1 MSFIDLII
9 VLVIKYINGN
19 TTILNMKI
27 TWFGHASF
35 LIEADGKNIYIDPYM
50 IEEYGKKADIILVS
64 HGHYDHYSREKITQ
78 LRMDSTEIFST
89 PEVAGRVDGTKAV
102 KPGDK
107 EESQGIKIEV
117 VEAYSVTRTTH
128 PKGTAVGF
136 IIEAEKHRVYFSGDT
151 DLIPEMSKIKADIAL
166 LPVSGTYVMNYRE
179 AVEAVKK
186 IKPRIAIPMHYGAGI
201 AGTIEDAEGFKEQ
214 VEFETDT
221 IVELLKEGK
230 EFEIK

>member
-1 MSFIDLII
+1 MGILF
-9 VLVIKYINGN
+9 VHLVIKYINGGII
-19 TTILNMKI
+19 TLNMEI

-50 IEEYGKKADIILVS
+50 VEEYEKKADIILVS

-78 LRMDSTEIFST
+78 LRMDTTEIFST

-107 EESQGIKIEV
+107 EESQGVKIEV
-117 VEAYSVTRTTH
+117 VEAYSITRTTH

-136 IIEAEKHRVYFSGDT
+136 IIEAEKHRVYYAGDT
-151 DLIPEMSKIKADIAL
+151 DLIPEMEKIKADIAL
-166 LPVSGTYVMNYRE
+166 LPVSGTYVMNYKE

-186 IKPRIAIPMHYGAGI
+186 IKPTIAIPMHYGAGI
-201 AGTIEDAEGFKEQ
+201 AGRIEDAEGFKEQ

-221 IVELLKEGK
+221 KVEILKEEK
-230 EFEIK
+230 SLEIK